1 MLAETATRRRAHA
14 SAVVSP
20 ARTVEFVDARDIT
33 LIKRLWTELEPRSDA
48 SFFQSWGWIGCWLRT
63 LPPERQILAAIVR
76 EGHAVLGLALFGKSR
91 SIRHGVISSLGCHLN
106 EAGDAHHDCLTIEY
120 NGVLAEPA
128 HLSDVVES
136 CLGALV
142 DGAKDWDELFIGGVD
157 ARQSAA
163 FTAATRKHHLVQ
175 RLLYEKPCHFV
186 DLDAARAKGDYLSLV
201 SANTR
206 HQIRRATKLYE
217 EHGRLVLENARSPE
231 EAFSFLDGLEELHQ
245 AYWRTRGHPGSF
257 ANPYFVAF
265 HRQLIHDRFAASEI
279 QVARIASANRV
290 IGYLYNFVYRGRV
303 YTYQSGFQY
312 EVDNKRKPGLVSHHL
327 AIEHHLRAGA
337 RFYDFLAGDGQHK
350 QSLATNVHS
359 LAWLVAQRKRLKF
372 RIENALR
379 QVKQTFAPQ

>member
-1 MLAETATRRRAHA
+1 MSAETATQRAA
-14 SAVVSP
+14 WGSAVASP
-20 ARTVEFVDARDIT
+20 ARMVEFVDARDIAA
-33 LIKRLWTELEPRSDA
+33 IERLWTELEPRCDV
-48 SFFQSWGWIGCWLRT
+48 SFFQSWGWVGCWLRT
-63 LPPERQILAAIVR
+63 LPHERRIVAAIVR
-76 EGHAVLGLALFGKSR
+76 EGHVVVGLALFGKSR
-91 SIRHGVISSLGCHLN
+91 SMRHGVVSSLGYHLN
-106 EAGDAHHDCLTIEY
+106 ETGDSQHDCLTIEY
-120 NGVLAEPA
+120 NGILAEPA
-128 HLSDVVES
+128 RLSDIVEL

-142 DGAKDWDELFIGGVD
+142 ENAKDWDELFIGGVD

-163 FTAATRKHHLVQ
+163 FTSAARKLHLAQ

-206 HQIRRATKLYE
+206 HQIRRATKIYE
-217 EHGRLVLENARSPE
+217 EHGKVVLENARSAE
-231 EAFSFLDGLEELHQ
+231 ESFSFLNDLEELHQ
-245 AYWRTRGHPGSF
+245 AYWRTRGQPGSF
-257 ANPYFVAF
+257 ANPYFVGF
-265 HRQLIHDRFAASEI
+265 HRQLIRDRFAAGEI
-279 QVARIASANRV
+279 QLARIASASRV

-337 RFYDFLAGDGQHK
+337 RVYDFLAGDGQHK

-359 LAWLVAQRKRLKF
+359 LVWLVAQRKRLKF

-379 QVKQTFAPQ
+379 QVKHTLAPQ

>member
-1 MLAETATRRRAHA
+1 MLADTATQRAARR
-14 SAVVSP
+14 SAGVSP
-20 ARTVEFVDARDIT
+20 ARTVEFVDARDIS
-33 LIKRLWTELEPRSDA
+33 LVERPWTELEARCDA

-63 LPPERQILAAIVR
+63 LPHDRRIVAAIVR
-76 EGHAVLGLALFGKSR
+76 EGHAVVGLALFGKSR
-91 SIRHGVISSLGCHLN
+91 STRHGVVSSRGYHLN

-120 NGVLAEPA
+120 NGLLAEPA
-128 HLSDVVES
+128 RLSDLIES

-142 DGAKDWDELFIGGVD
+142 EDAKDWDELFIGGVD

-163 FTAATRKHHLVQ
+163 FTAATRKLHLAQ
-175 RLLYEKPCHFV
+175 RVVYEKPCYFV

-217 EHGRLVLENARSPE
+217 EHGKVMLENARSAE
-231 EAFSFLDGLEELHQ
+231 EAFAFLDGLEELHQ
-245 AYWRTRGHPGSF
+245 AYWRKRGHPGSF
-257 ANPYFVAF
+257 ANPYFANF
-265 HRQLIHDRFAASEI
+265 HRQLIRDRFATGQI
-279 QVARIASANRV
+279 QLARIASASRV

-312 EVDNKRKPGLVSHHL
+312 DADNKRKPGLVSHHL

-337 RFYDFLAGDGQHK
+337 HFYDFLAGEGQHK

-379 QVKQTFAPQ
+379 QVKHRFAAQ